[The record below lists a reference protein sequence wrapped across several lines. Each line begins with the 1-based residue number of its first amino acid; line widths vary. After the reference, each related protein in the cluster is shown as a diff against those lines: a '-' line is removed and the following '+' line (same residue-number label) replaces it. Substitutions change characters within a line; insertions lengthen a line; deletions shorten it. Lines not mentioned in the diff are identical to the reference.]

1 VEVSD
6 QEREGTMSD
15 PITAAVPMP
24 SAEDADLAEQ
34 RREVPVVESVD
45 EPDLSD
51 VSWETDPAD
60 AVEQRLEIG
69 FDDGRDQDADAG

>member
-1 VEVSD
+1 
-6 QEREGTMSD
+6 MSD